1 MSIGSDSL
9 FTSSDSGVKPGVRG
23 GGGGDG
29 GWRVID
35 INLRVNWQPEG
46 SMLDKLCGLA
56 SVYTPLFTGWG
67 CMGALLNMYL
77 RPCIIY
83 FTFSTNCKAVTVLYN
98 HLYENFVHDPF
109 YVHCIQSF
117 IIRESISKGRESEK
131 RNDHTVHP
139 LTKSRNISRQSKILE
154 IPPLPTAIRYIRIY
168 IRYTNVFS

>member
-1 MSIGSDSL
+1 
-9 FTSSDSGVKPGVRG
+9 
-23 GGGGDG
+23 
-29 GWRVID
+29 
-35 INLRVNWQPEG
+35 
-46 SMLDKLCGLA
+46 MLDKLCGLA

-77 RPCIIY
+77 RTCIIY

-131 RNDHTVHP
+131 RNDHTSADKISEYSK
-139 LTKSRNISRQSKILE
+139 TKFTVLE
-154 IPPLPTAIRYIRIY
+154 ILSLPTAIRYMYVTTLCIQTSLAKSGNIATFLFLLT
-168 IRYTNVFS
+168 ILL